1 MEIFKLLEA
10 NLFVKKV
17 GTQEQIDDLKSQ
29 ALWHRENE
37 PENMAFTNYGCWRS
51 EFKYK
56 NHNWLIKEVMDLTE
70 KAIEFYTLVD
80 PTYKDKVNYYRN
92 PQLRYWTNVN
102 EPGSKNA
109 LHHHDLH
116 HFVACYYLQCQDTGN
131 LVFYNPANLLENCHP
146 FSPFV
151 SRMAYVP
158 KDGDLILWTGW
169 VPHETEINQSDKQR
183 INIAFN
189 IRYETPQGTAR

>member
-92 PQLRYWTNVN
+92 PQVRYWTNVN